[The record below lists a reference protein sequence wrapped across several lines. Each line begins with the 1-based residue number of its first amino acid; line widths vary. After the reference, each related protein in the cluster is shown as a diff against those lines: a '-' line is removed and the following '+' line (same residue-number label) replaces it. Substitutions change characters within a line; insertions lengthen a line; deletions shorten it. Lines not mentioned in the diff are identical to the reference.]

1 MRSVC
6 VFCGASSGHDPA
18 YALAARR
25 FGEVLARHGI
35 ELVWGAG
42 NVGLMGVVADA
53 VLSHGGRAVG
63 VIPDFMVERELAH
76 TAASEILI
84 VDSMHARKAAMADRI
99 LAAVGPEPKGKR
111 VGVLGVTFKPETD
124 DMRDAPSLVILPKLV
139 AGGVQVVAFDP
150 QPSHARQA
158 LPAAVGFAGTAL
170 DAAKGADAVVV
181 LTEWNEFRALP
192 PDRLKAAMK
201 GDVVLDLRNVWDPA
215 AMRAAG
221 FTYSSI
227 GRP

>member
-84 VDSMHARKAAMADRI
+84 VDSMHARKAAMAERADAFVALPGGFGTLDELFEI
-99 LAAVGPEPKGKR
+99 LTWAQ
-111 VGVLGVTFKPETD
+111 LHIHSKPIG
-124 DMRDAPSLVILPKLV
+124 LLN
-139 AGGVQVVAFDP
+139 VQGFFDP
-150 QPSHARQA
+150 LLAMVRHMSREGFITARHLALLHEDVHADS
-158 LPAAVGFAGTAL
+158 LL
-170 DAAKGADAVVV
+170 DAMRRYQPEA
-181 LTEWNEFRALP
+181 
-192 PDRLKAAMK
+192 
-201 GDVVLDLRNVWDPA
+201 GDWVRQK
-215 AMRAAG
+215 
-221 FTYSSI
+221 I
-227 GRP
+227 G

>member
-25 FGEVLARHGI
+25 FGEVLAQRGI

-42 NVGLMGVVADA
+42 NVGLMGVLADA

-84 VDSMHARKAAMADRI
+84 VDSMHARKAAMAERADAFVALPGGFGTLDELFEI
-99 LAAVGPEPKGKR
+99 LTWAQLHIHR
-111 VGVLGVTFKPETD
+111 KPIG
-124 DMRDAPSLVILPKLV
+124 LLN
-139 AGGVQVVAFDP
+139 VQGFFDP
-150 QPSHARQA
+150 LLAMVQHMSTAGFITARHLALLQMNA
-158 LPAAVGFAGTAL
+158 LPEELL
-170 DAAKGADAVVV
+170 DAMRRYQPEEGDWVRQKIGGA
-181 LTEWNEFRALP
+181 
-192 PDRLKAAMK
+192 
-201 GDVVLDLRNVWDPA
+201 
-215 AMRAAG
+215 
-221 FTYSSI
+221 
-227 GRP
+227 

>member
-25 FGEVLARHGI
+25 SGEVLAQRGI

-42 NVGLMGVVADA
+42 NVGLMGVLADA

-84 VDSMHARKAAMADRI
+84 VDSMHARKAAMAERADAFVALPGGFGTLDELFEI
-99 LAAVGPEPKGKR
+99 LTWAQ
-111 VGVLGVTFKPETD
+111 LHTHSKPIG
-124 DMRDAPSLVILPKLV
+124 LLN
-139 AGGVQVVAFDP
+139 VQGFFDP
-150 QPSHARQA
+150 LLAMVRHMSREGFITARHLALLHEDVHADN
-158 LPAAVGFAGTAL
+158 LL
-170 DAAKGADAVVV
+170 DAMRRYQPEA
-181 LTEWNEFRALP
+181 
-192 PDRLKAAMK
+192 
-201 GDVVLDLRNVWDPA
+201 GDWVRQK
-215 AMRAAG
+215 
-221 FTYSSI
+221 I
-227 GRP
+227 G

>member
-84 VDSMHARKAAMADRI
+84 VDSMHARKAAMAERADAFVALPGGFGTLDELFEI
-99 LAAVGPEPKGKR
+99 LTWAQLHIHR
-111 VGVLGVTFKPETD
+111 KPIG
-124 DMRDAPSLVILPKLV
+124 LLN
-139 AGGVQVVAFDP
+139 VQGFFDP
-150 QPSHARQA
+150 LLAMVQHMSTAGFITARHLALLQMNA
-158 LPAAVGFAGTAL
+158 LPEELL
-170 DAAKGADAVVV
+170 DAMRRYQP
-181 LTEWNEFRALP
+181 EE
-192 PDRLKAAMK
+192 
-201 GDVVLDLRNVWDPA
+201 GDWVRQK
-215 AMRAAG
+215 
-221 FTYSSI
+221 I
-227 GRP
+227 GSA

>member
-25 FGEVLARHGI
+25 FGEVLAQRGI

-42 NVGLMGVVADA
+42 NVGLMGVLADA

-84 VDSMHARKAAMADRI
+84 VDSMHARKAAMAERADAFVALPGGFGTLDELFEI
-99 LAAVGPEPKGKR
+99 LTWAQLHIHR
-111 VGVLGVTFKPETD
+111 KPIG
-124 DMRDAPSLVILPKLV
+124 LLN
-139 AGGVQVVAFDP
+139 VQGFFDP
-150 QPSHARQA
+150 LLAMVQHMSTAGFITARHLA
-158 LPAAVGFAGTAL
+158 LLQMKELPEELL
-170 DAAKGADAVVV
+170 DAMRRYQP
-181 LTEWNEFRALP
+181 EE
-192 PDRLKAAMK
+192 
-201 GDVVLDLRNVWDPA
+201 GDWVRQK
-215 AMRAAG
+215 
-221 FTYSSI
+221 I
-227 GRP
+227 GSA

>member
-84 VDSMHARKAAMADRI
+84 VDSMHARKAAMAERADAFVALPGGFGTLDELFEI
-99 LAAVGPEPKGKR
+99 LTWAQLHIHR
-111 VGVLGVTFKPETD
+111 KPIG
-124 DMRDAPSLVILPKLV
+124 LLN
-139 AGGVQVVAFDP
+139 VQGFFDP
-150 QPSHARQA
+150 LLAMVQHMSTAGFITARHLALLHEDVHADN
-158 LPAAVGFAGTAL
+158 LL
-170 DAAKGADAVVV
+170 DAMRRYQPEA
-181 LTEWNEFRALP
+181 
-192 PDRLKAAMK
+192 
-201 GDVVLDLRNVWDPA
+201 GDWVRQK
-215 AMRAAG
+215 
-221 FTYSSI
+221 I
-227 GRP
+227 G

>member
-25 FGEVLARHGI
+25 FGEVLAQRGI

-42 NVGLMGVVADA
+42 NVGLMGVLADA

-84 VDSMHARKAAMADRI
+84 VDSMHARKAAMADRADGFVALPGGFGTLDELFEI
-99 LAAVGPEPKGKR
+99 ITWAQLHIHAKPVGLLNVRG
-111 VGVLGVTFKPETD
+111 F
-124 DMRDAPSLVILPKLV
+124 
-139 AGGVQVVAFDP
+139 FDP
-150 QPSHARQA
+150 LLAMIRHMSAEGFIKSHH
-158 LPAAVGFAGTAL
+158 
-170 DAAKGADAVVV
+170 
-181 LTEWNEFRALP
+181 
-192 PDRLKAAMK
+192 
-201 GDVVLDLRNVWDPA
+201 LDLVHVAEDPKRLLQS
-215 AMRAAG
+215 MRAHTAPQG
-221 FTYSSI
+221 DWLGLKLAPDS
-227 GRP
+227 R

>member
-25 FGEVLARHGI
+25 FGEVLAQRGI

-42 NVGLMGVVADA
+42 NVGLMGVLADA

-84 VDSMHARKAAMADRI
+84 VDSMHARKAAMAERADAFVALPGGFGTLDELFEI
-99 LAAVGPEPKGKR
+99 LTWAQLHIHR
-111 VGVLGVTFKPETD
+111 KPIG
-124 DMRDAPSLVILPKLV
+124 LLN
-139 AGGVQVVAFDP
+139 VQGFFDP
-150 QPSHARQA
+150 LLAMVRHMSTAGFITARHLALLHEDVHADN
-158 LPAAVGFAGTAL
+158 LL
-170 DAAKGADAVVV
+170 DAMRRYQPEA
-181 LTEWNEFRALP
+181 
-192 PDRLKAAMK
+192 
-201 GDVVLDLRNVWDPA
+201 GDWVRQK
-215 AMRAAG
+215 
-221 FTYSSI
+221 I
-227 GRP
+227 G